1 MHNLNIY
8 KKLIKGFQESD
19 PEKIKFILENVN
31 DMPFTNKQTKLQY
44 LNKLKDNMYTDICD
58 WQRWYSKLNILIDKE
73 ND

>member
-19 PEKIKFILENVN
+19 PEKIKFILEN
-31 DMPFTNKQTKLQY
+31 KTKLEY

-58 WQRWYSKLNILIDKE
+58 WQRWYSKLNTLIDNEK
-73 ND
+73 